1 MMLEICVTISMCCAF
16 LFFLEGIDT
25 AINSKANRIY
35 KVTHIVYP
43 LFIVGTLFYLLV
55 SGEVK

>member
-1 MMLEICVTISMCCAF
+1 MLEFCVTISMCCAL
-16 LFFLEGIDT
+16 LFSLEGIDT
-25 AINSKANRIY
+25 AINSEANRIY

>member
-1 MMLEICVTISMCCAF
+1 MMLEFCVTISMCCAF

-35 KVTHIVYP
+35 KVTHILCP
-43 LFIVGTLFYLLV
+43 AFMIATIFYVLINGFV
-55 SGEVK
+55 R

>member
-1 MMLEICVTISMCCAF
+1 MMLEFCVTISMCCAF

-43 LFIVGTLFYLLV
+43 LFIVGTLNYLLSNGV
-55 SGEVK
+55 V